1 MLHRDYILEMI
12 AQFCEAVT
20 RALRHALEGG
30 GIQSC
35 VEVETE
41 VATLLDLDPMLA
53 LSLEPDSLV
62 SMMVLSGLGSSVAEH
77 VAYAL
82 SELSDVYDDL
92 GEEDLSK
99 LRLAQAAA
107 VAESFGCDLDAVPE
121 GFRQSES
128 DFA

>member
-12 AQFCEAVT
+12 AEFCEAVT

-30 GIQSC
+30 GVESC
-35 VEVETE
+35 AEVESQIAS
-41 VATLLDLDPMLA
+41 VLDLDPMLA

-62 SMMVLSGLGSSVAEH
+62 SMMVLSGMGSALAEY

-82 SELSDVYDDL
+82 SELSDVYDEL
-92 GEEDLSK
+92 GEENLSK

-121 GFRQSES
+121 GFARLE
-128 DFA
+128 

>member
-12 AQFCEAVT
+12 AEFCEAVT
-20 RALRHALEGG
+20 RALRHAREGG
-30 GIQSC
+30 GVESC
-35 VEVETE
+35 AEVESQIAS
-41 VATLLDLDPMLA
+41 VLDLDPMLA

-62 SMMVLSGLGSSVAEH
+62 SMMVLSGMGSALAEY

-82 SELSDVYDDL
+82 SELSDVYDEL
-92 GEEDLSK
+92 GEENLSK

-121 GFRQSES
+121 GFARLE
-128 DFA
+128 

>member
-12 AQFCEAVT
+12 AEFCEVVS
-20 RALRHALEGG
+20 RALKNALAGG
-30 GIQSC
+30 GIDSC
-35 VEVETE
+35 VEVEDQLPS
-41 VATLLDLDPMLA
+41 VLDLDPTLA

-62 SMMVLSGLGSSVAEH
+62 SMMVLSGMGDALAEYI
-77 VAYAL
+77 AYAL

-92 GEEDLSK
+92 GEEGLSK

-121 GFRQSES
+121 GFDR
-128 DFA
+128 

>member
-12 AQFCEAVT
+12 AEFCEAVT

-30 GIQSC
+30 GVESC
-35 VEVETE
+35 AEVESQIAS
-41 VATLLDLDPMLA
+41 VLDLDPMLA

-62 SMMVLSGLGSSVAEH
+62 SMMVLSGMGSALAEY

-82 SELSDVYDDL
+82 SELSDVYDEL
-92 GEEDLSK
+92 GEESLSK

-121 GFRQSES
+121 GFARLE
-128 DFA
+128 